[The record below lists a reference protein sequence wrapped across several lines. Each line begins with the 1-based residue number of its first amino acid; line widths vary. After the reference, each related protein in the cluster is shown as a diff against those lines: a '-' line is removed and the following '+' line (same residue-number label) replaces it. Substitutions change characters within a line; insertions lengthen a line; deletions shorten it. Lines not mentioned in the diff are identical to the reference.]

1 MASRKPWQISWLRK
15 KRESFVGS
23 MGTLGGRVADVA
35 IAANSSGLHPNFHEL
50 TKREER
56 LSPGLGIWLTRLR
69 RTSLELPCLVCRSR
83 TASRRSS
90 STAATRRILWSAA
103 TRGGSC
109 RRCSRSTRWP
119 RHSSARSRTAR
130 SRPPTCSSLSGSSS
144 LPPSW
149 PARSTS
155 SSTISTR
162 SSAISRSC
170 GSSLQPTLPR
180 ACRLRSSRRCC
191 AAERPRCLRKLL
203 SAATTVQ
210 APGMLRRLPGTRST
224 SILARP
230 ATSLTSPHRADT
242 RPPEPTRTSGRT
254 PTRSSGTSRTRTTT
268 CSTSGPEE
276 DTRGRGGR

>member
-1 MASRKPWQISWLRK
+1 MDTKKPWQTSRSQRRRASI
-15 KRESFVGS
+15 
-23 MGTLGGRVADVA
+23 MGLMDTPGGRGAVVA
-35 IAANSSGLHPNFHEL
+35 IAAIGSLLRQSLSG
-50 TKREER
+50 TKMLKWVRTR
-56 LSPGLGIWLTRLR
+56 SGTWLTRLR
-69 RTSLELPCLVCRSR
+69 RTSSELQCLVCRSR